1 MKVAQKRKNR
11 QKCKA
16 KMFLALSGVWLLMW
30 GLWGCTTDS
39 DYLHYQSLR
48 VSGWEYR
55 DSLVFTVD
63 SLPAAGTR
71 HLSLALRKSAAQAYP
86 YTSLTVAMHQVWTL
100 GDSTLTQRTDSF
112 ECVFEN
118 PDGTLRTK
126 GISLFPYE
134 FSLMSLSLPQHAT
147 GRIVIRHLMNQQSL
161 PGFDAIGVRVE

>member
-1 MKVAQKRKNR
+1 MKVAQKRKNQ

-16 KMFLALSGVWLLMW
+16 KICLALSGVWLLMW

-63 SLPAAGTR
+63 SLPTAGTR
-71 HLSLALRKSAAQAYP
+71 HLSLALRKSAAMAYP

-134 FSLMSLSLPQHAT
+134 FSLMSLPLPQHAT